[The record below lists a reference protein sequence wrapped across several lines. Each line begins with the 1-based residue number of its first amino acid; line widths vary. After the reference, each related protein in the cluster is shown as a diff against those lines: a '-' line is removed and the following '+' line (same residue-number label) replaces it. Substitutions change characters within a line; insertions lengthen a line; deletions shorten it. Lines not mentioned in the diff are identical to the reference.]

1 MALLIPPLVTGVAGN
16 PAVVAEPTQPSALNV
31 LVQRRG
37 GNFRILATSK
47 SRPQILVRR
56 PYLRAH
62 EASPA
67 LVEELLDGRR

>member
-1 MALLIPPLVTGVAGN
+1 MLCLPEGRPPQN
-16 PAVVAEPTQPSALNV
+16 PHVP
-31 LVQRRG
+31 
-37 GNFRILATSK
+37 
-47 SRPQILVRR
+47 PQILVRR